1 MTTTALPRLDG
12 NLGGSRGP
20 AELLSALEANIARVL
35 RGKPG
40 VIRHAVIALCA
51 RGHLLIEDVPG
62 VGKTTLARALARSI
76 GGTFHRIQFTSDL
89 LPSDVLGVSVLD
101 PKTGEFEFKP
111 GPVFANL
118 VLADEINRTP
128 PRTQSALLEAMND
141 GQVSVDGRSFPLEAP
156 FLVMATQNSEE
167 HYGTYP
173 LPESQMDRFL
183 LRLRIDYPAP
193 EDERRILL
201 ESPGR
206 PDEDL
211 ARLEAVL
218 SVAEVRRLQDAAE
231 RVHFSPELADYVVAV
246 ARETRRSPH
255 LTVGVSPRGALAWRN
270 AGRAAALAEGRDY
283 VLPDD
288 LKSLAAPVLAHRVIP
303 ASPVEAVARSRQDV
317 ERVLAEILDRLP
329 APGNARSGAWLRM
342 RSSSREGGPSQGSR
356 APMKRFPPPARGG
369 GSCWRRCSSARWRST
384 PGSTSSS

>member
-1 MTTTALPRLDG
+1 MSTTAMPRERPT
-12 NLGGSRGP
+12 SP
-20 AELLSALEANIARVL
+20 ADRIAALEANIARVL

-40 VIRHAVIALCA
+40 AIRHAVVALVA
-51 RGHLLIEDVPG
+51 QGHLLIEDVPG

-89 LPSDVLGVSVLD
+89 LPSDVLGVTVLD
-101 PKTGEFEFKP
+101 PKSGEFEFRP

-128 PRTQSALLEAMND
+128 PRTQSALLEAMNE
-141 GQVSVDGRSFPLEAP
+141 GQVSIDGRTYPLDAP

-183 LRLRIDYPAP
+183 LRIRIDYPSA

-201 ESPGR
+201 ESSAR
-206 PDEDL
+206 PEEALVQLD
-211 ARLEAVL
+211 AVL
-218 SVAEVRRLQDAAE
+218 SVADVRALQAAAE
-231 RVHFSPELADYVVAV
+231 RVHLSPELADYIVAI

-255 LTVGVSPRGALAWRN
+255 LALGVSPRGQLAWRN
-270 AGRAAALAEGRDY
+270 AARAAALAEGRDY

-288 LKSLAAPVLAHRVIP
+288 LKSLAGPVLAHRVVP
-303 ASPVEAVARSRQDV
+303 ASPVEALARARQDV
-317 ERVLAEILDRLP
+317 ERILADIMDRLP
-329 APGNARSGAWLRM
+329 APG
-342 RSSSREGGPSQGSR
+342 
-356 APMKRFPPPARGG
+356 
-369 GSCWRRCSSARWRST
+369 
-384 PGSTSSS
+384 

>member
-1 MTTTALPRLDG
+1 MTTTALPRLEAG
-12 NLGGSRGP
+12 TLGATRPP
-20 AELLSALEANIARVL
+20 AELVGSLEANVGRVL

-62 VGKTTLARALARSI
+62 VGKTTLAGALARSI
-76 GGTFHRIQFTSDL
+76 GASFHRIQFTSDL
-89 LPSDVLGVSVLD
+89 LPSDVLGVSILD
-101 PKTGEFEFKP
+101 PKTGDFEFKP
-111 GPVFANL
+111 GAVFANL
-118 VLADEINRTP
+118 VLADEINRAP

-141 GQVSVDGRSFPLEAP
+141 NQVSVDGRTFPLDRP

-201 ESPGR
+201 ESAGR
-206 PDEDL
+206 PEEDL
-211 ARLEAVL
+211 ARLQAVL
-218 SVAEVRRLQDAAE
+218 SVADVRRLQDAAE
-231 RVHFSPELADYVVAV
+231 RVAFTPELADYVVAV

-255 LTVGVSPRGALAWRN
+255 LAAGVSPRGALAWRN
-270 AGRAAALAEGRDY
+270 AARAAALCDGRDY

-288 LKSLAAPVLAHRVIP
+288 LKMMAMPVLAHRVIP

-317 ERVLAEILDRLP
+317 ERVLGEILDRLP
-329 APGNARSGAWLRM
+329 APG
-342 RSSSREGGPSQGSR
+342 
-356 APMKRFPPPARGG
+356 
-369 GSCWRRCSSARWRST
+369 
-384 PGSTSSS
+384 

>member
-1 MTTTALPRLDG
+1 MTTTALPRLGG
-12 NLGGSRGP
+12 NLGGSRAP
-20 AELLSALEANIARVL
+20 AELVAALEANIARVL
-35 RGKPG
+35 RGKAG

-89 LPSDVLGVSVLD
+89 LPSDVLGVSILD

-141 GQVSVDGRSFPLEAP
+141 GQVSIDGRPFPLEAP

-183 LRLRIDYPAP
+183 LRIRIDYPSP

-206 PDEDL
+206 ASDTL
-211 ARLEAVL
+211 AAISAVL
-218 SVAEVRRLQDAAE
+218 RVADVRALQEASD
-231 RVHFSPELADYVVAV
+231 RVHFEPELADYVVAI
-246 ARETRRSPH
+246 ARETRRSAH
-255 LTVGVSPRGALAWRN
+255 LTLGVSPRGQLAWRN
-270 AGRAAALAEGRDY
+270 AARAAALCEGRDY
-283 VLPDD
+283 VMPDD
-288 LKSLAAPVLAHRVIP
+288 LKSLALPALAHRLV
-303 ASPVEAVARSRQDV
+303 VAGESDSLGRTRQDA
-317 ERVLAEILDRLP
+317 ERILLD
-329 APGNARSGAWLRM
+329 
-342 RSSSREGGPSQGSR
+342 
-356 APMKRFPPPARGG
+356 
-369 GSCWRRCSSARWRST
+369 
-384 PGSTSSS
+384 